1 MFAYTR
7 SPSGVWN
14 GRRFLEQALVDV
26 WHRRP
31 LTGLGYPRVC
41 RGPDSGPQ
49 ESAMN
54 ECDLGRIAQD
64 RSVRL
69 AHFKKGRGLGER
81 AVESDDRSPAAHF
94 ALFCNLCELLR
105 IDGETTIASVLGL
118 RRVLKELDRTIELAP
133 DHLDALSAKGTF
145 LVRLPT
151 LLGGDKKKGEHIL
164 QDVIRRD
171 PTSVNARLSLAKS
184 YCGGGRHD
192 EAISLA
198 SHALDLA
205 DLQYSEAFIHEARAV
220 LAQLRAAKAN

>member
-1 MFAYTR
+1 MDGR
-7 SPSGVWN
+7 SLNKHWLMYGIAVLIQVSAIHVHAEE
-14 GRRFLEQALVDV
+14 RTQALI
-26 WHRRP
+26 
-31 LTGLGYPRVC
+31 
-41 RGPDSGPQ
+41 
-49 ESAMN
+49 ESAMK

-69 AHFKKGRGLGER
+69 AHFQKGQRLGER
-81 AVESDDRSPAAHF
+81 AVETDERSPAAHF
-94 ALFCNLCELLR
+94 ALFCNLGELLR
-105 IDGETTIASVLGL
+105 IDGETSIASVLGL

-151 LLGGDKKKGEHIL
+151 LFGGDRQKGEHIL
-164 QDVIRRD
+164 EDVIRRD

-205 DLQYSEAFIHEARAV
+205 DLQHSEAFIHEGRAV
-220 LAQLRAAKAN
+220 LAQLRARAAKAN

>member
-1 MFAYTR
+1 MK
-7 SPSGVWN
+7 
-14 GRRFLEQALVDV
+14 
-26 WHRRP
+26 
-31 LTGLGYPRVC
+31 
-41 RGPDSGPQ
+41 
-49 ESAMN
+49 

-69 AHFKKGRGLGER
+69 AHFQNGQGLGER
-81 AVESDDRSPAAHF
+81 AVETDERSPAAHF
-94 ALFCNLCELLR
+94 ALFCNLGELSR
-105 IDGETTIASVLGL
+105 IDGEASVTSVLGL

-145 LVRLPT
+145 LIRLPT
-151 LLGGDKKKGEHIL
+151 LLGGEQAKGRGSS

-171 PTSVNARLSLAKS
+171 PSSVNARLSLAKS

-205 DLQYSEAFIHEARAV
+205 DRQQSATFIHKARDV
-220 LAQLRAAKAN
+220 LAQLRARGAKANQPLRPGAGFNPSIDEQP